1 MDETPAAAAAAPGAP
16 EEHGTRLRNNALNLV
31 GNVGLALGSA
41 APTASIALTLA
52 AIVAASS
59 YASPVAILIIGLPM
73 LGIAVAFKRLNRWHV
88 NCGATYQWGARAISP
103 YYGFMVGWLIF
114 LAYFV
119 GVISICLPIGPYLI
133 SLFGNAQSR
142 LGGAIIGSVTPSWP

>member
-1 MDETPAAAAAAPGAP
+1 MTAMGETPAAAVTLGAP

-59 YASPVAILIIGLPM
+59 EVPERQP
-73 LGIAVAFKRLNRWHV
+73 
-88 NCGATYQWGARAISP
+88 TD
-103 YYGFMVGWLIF
+103 
-114 LAYFV
+114 
-119 GVISICLPIGPYLI
+119 
-133 SLFGNAQSR
+133 
-142 LGGAIIGSVTPSWP
+142 